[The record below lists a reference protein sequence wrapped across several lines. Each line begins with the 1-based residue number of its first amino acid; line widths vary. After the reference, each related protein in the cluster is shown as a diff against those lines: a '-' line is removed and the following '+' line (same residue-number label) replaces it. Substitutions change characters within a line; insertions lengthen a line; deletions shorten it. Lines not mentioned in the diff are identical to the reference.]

1 MTFKEGKVIAMLNI
15 VSLTDNINEQL
26 ILFALQKIYREKP
39 TISQTTIQRAM
50 ISAHCVV
57 CNSRKQV
64 LTYMFIKEQQAKG
77 FLNCLRLN
85 TPLSK
90 VPILGAILFDYVKYN
105 YE

>member
-1 MTFKEGKVIAMLNI
+1 
-15 VSLTDNINEQL
+15 
-26 ILFALQKIYREKP
+26 
-39 TISQTTIQRAM
+39 
-50 ISAHCVV
+50 
-57 CNSRKQV
+57 
-64 LTYMFIKEQQAKG
+64 MFIKEQQAKG